1 MLHSLLLITLISLIT
16 LSVIGAAATTVLP
29 NEIIAM
35 EAASFVLNSL
45 KEINDSAIYSESLH
59 LHSIHDIAVDDGLY
73 HTNTI
78 LSLELSSEHFASG
91 KDTELFKV
99 VVMDSKKLQ
108 EGDEGDSR
116 RGYAIERFPKMK
128 DEAIED
134 SLRRKVEITVEGNK
148 RIRKEVL
155 SSREIVIAA
164 DDLCRSSK

>member
-1 MLHSLLLITLISLIT
+1 MRPLLLLITLISLIT
-16 LSVIGAAATTVLP
+16 LSVIGAIATILP
-29 NEIIAM
+29 NDNIAM

-78 LSLELSSEHFASG
+78 LSLELSSDHFASG

-99 VVMDSKKLQ
+99 VVMDSKLE

-134 SLRRKVEITVEGNK
+134 SLRRKVEMTVEENNN
-148 RIRKEVL
+148 IRKEVL
-155 SSREIVIAA
+155 SSWE
-164 DDLCRSSK
+164 

>member
-1 MLHSLLLITLISLIT
+1 MMLHSLLLITLISLIT

-59 LHSIHDIAVDDGLY
+59 LHSIHDIAVDGGLY

-78 LSLELSSEHFASG
+78 LTLELSSEHFASG
-91 KDTELFKV
+91 KGKELFKV
-99 VVMDSKKLQ
+99 VVMESKLQ

-134 SLRRKVEITVEGNK
+134 SLRRKIERTVEENK
-148 RIRKEVL
+148 RIRKDIE
-155 SSREIVIAA
+155 
-164 DDLCRSSK
+164 

>member
-1 MLHSLLLITLISLIT
+1 MMLPSLLLITLISLIT

-29 NEIIAM
+29 NDSIAM

-59 LHSIHDIAVDDGLY
+59 LHSIHDVAVDDGLY
-73 HTNTI
+73 HTNKI
-78 LSLELSSEHFASG
+78 LTLELSSEHFASG
-91 KDTELFKV
+91 KDKELFQV
-99 VVMDSKKLQ
+99 VVMDSKLQ

-116 RGYAIERFPKMK
+116 RGYAIDRFPKMK

-134 SLRRKVEITVEGNK
+134 SLRRKIEITVEENK

-155 SSREIVIAA
+155 STSWE
-164 DDLCRSSK
+164 

>member
-1 MLHSLLLITLISLIT
+1 MRPLLLLITLISLIT
-16 LSVIGAAATTVLP
+16 LSVIGAIATILP
-29 NEIIAM
+29 NDIIAM

-59 LHSIHDIAVDDGLY
+59 LHSIHDIAVDGGLY

-78 LSLELSSEHFASG
+78 LTLELSSEHFASG
-91 KDTELFKV
+91 KGKELFKV
-99 VVMDSKKLQ
+99 VVMESKLQ

-134 SLRRKVEITVEGNK
+134 SLRRKIERTVEENK
-148 RIRKEVL
+148 RIRKDIE
-155 SSREIVIAA
+155 
-164 DDLCRSSK
+164 